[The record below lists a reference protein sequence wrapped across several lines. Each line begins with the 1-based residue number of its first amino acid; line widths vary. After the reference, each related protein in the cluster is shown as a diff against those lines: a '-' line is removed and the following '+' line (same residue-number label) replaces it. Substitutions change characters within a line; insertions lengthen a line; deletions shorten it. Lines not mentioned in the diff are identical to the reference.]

1 MNWSYSGPYFPALG
15 LNTEGYSVSLR
26 IQSECGKKRV
36 RISLDRTLFAQWFLF
51 KVILGWCR

>member
-15 LNTEGYSVSLR
+15 LNTEGYSASSGFSQNVGKSG
-26 IQSECGKKRV
+26 SEYLL
-36 RISLDRTLFAQWFLF
+36 IRTLFAQWFLF